1 MKRLIINILLKFL
14 NWLGYFPSYFH
25 TMEINQTNLER
36 IELRFE
42 NEIKCPPHIFDEYIS
57 RVKKEIPYEMS
68 KKLVD
73 LIEKNMETHIQYE
86 GDPYCPYPVIRSRM
100 EIYIKKNNEPKL
112 F

>member
-1 MKRLIINILLKFL
+1 MMMKRLIIKILLKFL
-14 NWLGYFPSYFH
+14 HWLGWSPLHIPCDFPTF
-25 TMEINQTNLER
+25 TINQTNLER

-42 NEIKCPPHIFDEYIS
+42 NEIKCPPHIFDEYIL

-73 LIEKNMETHIQYE
+73 VIEKNMEIHIQYK

-100 EIYIKKNNEPKL
+100 EIYIKN
-112 F
+112 